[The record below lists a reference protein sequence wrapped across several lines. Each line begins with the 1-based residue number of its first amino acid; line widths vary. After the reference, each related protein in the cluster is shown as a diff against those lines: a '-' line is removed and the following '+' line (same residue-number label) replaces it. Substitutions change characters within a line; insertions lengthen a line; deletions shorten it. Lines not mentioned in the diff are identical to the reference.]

1 MVSLAGDT
9 MTEFAGV
16 SFGQTW
22 AMSLHQAAVRLWN
35 GELRRDADAD
45 EPQPSPE
52 DEADSE
58 VDLRELRF
66 PTFSYFFILFPTFL
80 LEITNIKKTHT
91 H

>member
-58 VDLRELRF
+58 VDLREVNAAAERN
-66 PTFSYFFILFPTFL
+66 SAS
-80 LEITNIKKTHT
+80 KKIGKNR
-91 H
+91 